1 MKKLTSI
8 INTSFTT
15 SSKVKESFASK
26 AMVPAQPLAEPLSTV
41 GVTNHYT
48 PIQNIITNVRNL
60 FAPYFGLV
68 VEPGEDGV
76 SIKIHN
82 SGFISKQAVNDI
94 LYKKVDRYTSV
105 ADYICQQGLCAIKL
119 VNVGKFYVVY
129 FCPTDIK
136 SAEEPNVMSSDIPN
150 DIATVAPCQEQLTY
164 NIEEAELSSI
174 HESAW
179 DEEMEDKTKEEL
191 MDIIN
196 QSDKI
201 KAAAAFA
208 DKLSHVITLPDGVY
222 VKAVKDESGNES
234 IAIRKKYTK
243 RRPFGK
249 TSENV
254 KSLINIYHVGNDG
267 VWVDPFDEKESLD
280 EETSNLINSILSWMG
295 AEETGDPCVWKLN
308 LAGTEEENKE
318 DDSNVDDNTNINNT
332 IASKEETEVKV
343 HESAEDAKKYAYLV
357 YDDADCIVG
366 AFPNREQA
374 DKFANE
380 FSEENNVETTVKRIY
395 RSEIETKD

>member
-8 INTSFTT
+8 INK
-15 SSKVKESFASK
+15 SSTIKESFAST
-26 AMVPAQPLAEPLSTV
+26 AMVPAEPLAEPLSTV

-82 SGFISKQAVNDI
+82 SGFISQQAVNDI
-94 LYKKVDRYTSV
+94 LYKKVDRFTSV

-136 SAEEPNVMSSDIPN
+136 TAENPNVMSSDLPAEIE
-150 DIATVAPCQEQLTY
+150 VAPCREQLEY
-164 NIEEAELSSI
+164 NIEEAEMSAL

-179 DEEMEDKTKEEL
+179 DEEMEDKTKDEL
-191 MDIIN
+191 LDILD
-196 QSDKI
+196 QDDKI
-201 KAAAAFA
+201 KAAGAFN
-208 DKLSHVITLPDGVY
+208 DKLGHVITLPEGVY
-222 VKAVKDESGNES
+222 VKAVKDEAGNES

-243 RRPFGK
+243 RRPFGQS
-249 TSENV
+249 SEVV
-254 KSLINIYHVGNDG
+254 KSLINIYHTGNDG
-267 VWVDPFDEKESLD
+267 IWVDPFDNKEALD
-280 EETSNLINSILSWMG
+280 EETSNLINSILTWLG

-308 LAGTEEENKE
+308 LVGSDNSKDDEE
-318 DDSNVDDNTNINNT
+318 SNN
-332 IASKEETEVKV
+332 EEQV
-343 HESAEDAKKYAYLV
+343 HESANESQKYAYLV

-366 AFPNREQA
+366 AFPTNEQA
-374 DKFANE
+374 RKFAKE
-380 FSEENNVETTVKRIY
+380 FSSENNVDTKVKRIY

>member
-1 MKKLTSI
+1 
-8 INTSFTT
+8 
-15 SSKVKESFASK
+15 
-26 AMVPAQPLAEPLSTV
+26 MVPAQPLAKPLSTV

-136 SAEEPNVMSSDIPN
+136 TAEDPNVMNSDLPAEIE
-150 DIATVAPCQEQLTY
+150 VAPCREQLEY
-164 NIEEAELSSI
+164 NIEEAELSSLY
-174 HESAW
+174 ESAW
-179 DEEMEDKTKEEL
+179 DEEMEDKTKDEL
-191 MDIIN
+191 LDILD
-196 QSDKI
+196 QDDKI
-201 KAAAAFA
+201 KAAAAFN
-208 DKLSHVITLPDGVY
+208 DKLGHVITLPEGVY
-222 VKAVKDESGNES
+222 VKAVKDEAGNES

-243 RRPFGK
+243 RRPFGQS
-249 TSENV
+249 SEVV

-267 VWVDPFDEKESLD
+267 IWVDPFDNKDSLD
-280 EETSNLINSILSWMG
+280 EDTCNLINSILSWLG

-308 LAGTEEENKE
+308 LVGSEKSKEDEESNTEEQ
-318 DDSNVDDNTNINNT
+318 
-332 IASKEETEVKV
+332 V
-343 HESAEDAKKYAYLV
+343 HESAEESQKYAYLV
-357 YDDADCIVG
+357 YDEAECIVG
-366 AFPNREQA
+366 AFPTNEQA
-374 DKFANE
+374 RKFAKE
-380 FSEENNVETTVKRIY
+380 FSKENNVDTKVKRIY
-395 RSEIETKD
+395 RSEIEAKD

>member
-8 INTSFTT
+8 INTSFTSFNT
-15 SSKVKESFASK
+15 SSKIKESFASK

-201 KAAAAFA
+201 KAAALFA
-208 DKLSHVITLPDGVY
+208 EKLAHVITLPDCVY

-308 LAGTEEENKE
+308 ITGTEEENKE
-318 DDSNVDDNTNINNT
+318 DDNNVDNNDNTIVN
-332 IASKEETEVKV
+332 KEEPEVQV
-343 HESAEDAKKYAYLV
+343 HESAEDAKKFAYLV

-374 DKFANE
+374 DKFADE
-380 FSEENNVETTVKRIY
+380 FAEENNVETTVKRIY

>member
-8 INTSFTT
+8 INTSLFNT
-15 SSKVKESFASK
+15 SSRIKESFASP
-26 AMVPAQPLAEPLSTV
+26 AMVPAEPLAEPLSTV

-82 SGFISKQAVNDI
+82 SGFISQQAVNDI
-94 LYKKVDRYTSV
+94 LYKKVDRFTSV

-136 SAEEPNVMSSDIPN
+136 TAENPNVMNSDLPAEIE
-150 DIATVAPCQEQLTY
+150 VAPCREQLEY
-164 NIEEAELSSI
+164 NIEEAELSALHDCALHDCAL

-191 MDIIN
+191 IEILD
-196 QSDKI
+196 QEDKI
-201 KAAAAFA
+201 KAAAAFN
-208 DKLSHVITLPDGVY
+208 DKLCHAITLPEGVY
-222 VKAVKDESGNES
+222 VKAVKDEAGNES
-234 IAIRKKYTK
+234 IAIRKKFTK
-243 RRPFGK
+243 RRPFCQS
-249 TSENV
+249 SEVV
-254 KSLINIYHVGNDG
+254 KSLINIYHTGNDG
-267 VWVDPFDEKESLD
+267 IWVDPFDNKESLD
-280 EETSNLINSILSWMG
+280 EETCNLINSILTWLG

-308 LAGTEEENKE
+308 LIGSEERKEDEESNTETNTEEQ
-318 DDSNVDDNTNINNT
+318 
-332 IASKEETEVKV
+332 V
-343 HESAEDAKKYAYLV
+343 HESADDRQKYAYLV
-357 YDDADCIVG
+357 YDDAECIVG
-366 AFPNREQA
+366 AFPTNEQA
-374 DKFANE
+374 RKFAKE
-380 FSEENNVETTVKRIY
+380 FSEENNVDTKVKRIH

>member
-8 INTSFTT
+8 INK
-15 SSKVKESFASK
+15 SSTIKESFASK
-26 AMVPAQPLAEPLSTV
+26 AMVPAEPLAEPLSTV

-82 SGFISKQAVNDI
+82 SGFISQQAVNDI
-94 LYKKVDRYTSV
+94 LYKKVDRFTSV

-136 SAEEPNVMSSDIPN
+136 TAEDPNVMNSDLPAEIE
-150 DIATVAPCQEQLTY
+150 VAPCREQLEY
-164 NIEEAELSSI
+164 NIEEAELSSLY
-174 HESAW
+174 ESAW
-179 DEEMEDKTKEEL
+179 DEEMEDKTKDEL
-191 MDIIN
+191 LDILN
-196 QSDKI
+196 QDDKI
-201 KAAAAFA
+201 KAANAFN
-208 DKLSHVITLPDGVY
+208 DKLGHVITLPEGVY
-222 VKAVKDESGNES
+222 VKAVKDEAGNES

-243 RRPFGK
+243 RRPFGQS
-249 TSENV
+249 SEVV
-254 KSLINIYHVGNDG
+254 KSLINIYHSGNDG
-267 VWVDPFDEKESLD
+267 IWVDPFDNKDSLD
-280 EETSNLINSILSWMG
+280 EETCNLINSILSWLG

-308 LAGTEEENKE
+308 LIGSEKSKEDEESNTEEQ
-318 DDSNVDDNTNINNT
+318 
-332 IASKEETEVKV
+332 V
-343 HESAEDAKKYAYLV
+343 HESAEESQKYAYLV
-357 YDDADCIVG
+357 YDDAECIVG
-366 AFPNREQA
+366 AFPTNEQA
-374 DKFANE
+374 RKFAKE
-380 FSEENNVETTVKRIY
+380 FSEENNVDTKVKRIY

>member
-8 INTSFTT
+8 INTSFNA
-15 SSKVKESFASK
+15 SSKIKESFASP
-26 AMVPAQPLAEPLSTV
+26 AMVPTEPLAEPLSTV

-82 SGFISKQAVNDI
+82 SGFISQQAVNDI
-94 LYKKVDRYTSV
+94 LYKKVDRFTSV

-136 SAEEPNVMSSDIPN
+136 IAEDPNVMNSDLPAEIE
-150 DIATVAPCQEQLTY
+150 VAPCREQLEY

-191 MDIIN
+191 IEILD
-196 QSDKI
+196 QDDKI
-201 KAAAAFA
+201 KAAGAFN
-208 DKLSHVITLPDGVY
+208 DKLSHVITLPEGVY
-222 VKAVKDESGNES
+222 VKAVKDEAGNES
-234 IAIRKKYTK
+234 IAIRKKFIK
-243 RRPFGK
+243 RRPFGQS
-249 TSENV
+249 SEVV
-254 KSLINIYHVGNDG
+254 KSLINIYHTGNDG
-267 VWVDPFDEKESLD
+267 IWVDPFDNKNSLD
-280 EETSNLINSILSWMG
+280 EETCNLINSILSWLG

-308 LAGTEEENKE
+308 ITGSEERKE
-318 DDSNVDDNTNINNT
+318 DEESNN
-332 IASKEETEVKV
+332 EEQV
-343 HESAEDAKKYAYLV
+343 HESANESQKYAYLV
-357 YDDADCIVG
+357 YDDAECIVG
-366 AFPNREQA
+366 AFPTNEQA
-374 DKFANE
+374 RKFAKE
-380 FSEENNVETTVKRIY
+380 FSVENNVDTKVKRIY

>member
-8 INTSFTT
+8 INTSFNT
-15 SSKVKESFASK
+15 SSRIKESFASP

-82 SGFISKQAVNDI
+82 SGFISQQAVNDI
-94 LYKKVDRYTSV
+94 LYKKVDRFTSV

-136 SAEEPNVMSSDIPN
+136 TAEDPNVMNSDLPAEIE
-150 DIATVAPCQEQLTY
+150 VAPCREQLEY
-164 NIEEAELSSI
+164 NIEEAELSALHDCAL

-179 DEEMEDKTKEEL
+179 DEEMEDKTKDEL
-191 MDIIN
+191 IEILD
-196 QSDKI
+196 QDDKI
-201 KAAAAFA
+201 KAANAFN
-208 DKLSHVITLPDGVY
+208 DKLGHVITLPEGVY
-222 VKAVKDESGNES
+222 VKAVKDEAGNES
-234 IAIRKKYTK
+234 IAIRKKFTK
-243 RRPFGK
+243 RRPFGQS
-249 TSENV
+249 SEVV
-254 KSLINIYHVGNDG
+254 KSLINIYHTGNDG
-267 VWVDPFDEKESLD
+267 IWVDPFDNKDAID
-280 EETSNLINSILSWMG
+280 EETCNLINSILSWLG

-308 LAGTEEENKE
+308 LVGSDNSKE
-318 DDSNVDDNTNINNT
+318 DEESNN
-332 IASKEETEVKV
+332 EEQV
-343 HESAEDAKKYAYLV
+343 HESANESQKYAYLV

-366 AFPNREQA
+366 AFPTHEQA
-374 DKFANE
+374 QKFAKE
-380 FSEENNVETTVKRIY
+380 FSKENNVDTKVKRIY
-395 RSEIETKD
+395 RSEIENKD